1 MDGDDILAILAFGPM
16 SLLLIFLLTILLRVA
31 CHYAH
36 VEIPALGR
44 AFFTT
49 AAMTVLSVLAGY
61 FLLRTLAG
69 LDWSR
74 ISTLAVFL
82 TLALSLAA
90 NLLISVGLYRL
101 LLPVRF
107 NEALSLWLY
116 QVVLFGLL
124 ALILSCCVGVPIR
137 MLA

>member
-31 CHYAH
+31 CHYAG

-44 AFFTT
+44 AYFTT
-49 AAMTVLSVLAGY
+49 GAMTVLSVLTAY
-61 FLLRTLAG
+61 LLLRTLAG
-69 LDWSR
+69 LEWSR
-74 ISTLAVFL
+74 VSTLAVFL

-90 NLLISVGLYRL
+90 NLLISIGLYRVL
-101 LLPVRF
+101 LNVRLS
-107 NEALSLWLY
+107 EALSLWLY
-116 QVVLFGLL
+116 QIVLFGLL
-124 ALILSCCVGVPIR
+124 ALILSCCIGVPIR